1 MTIIWIGMTQY
12 EIDQDLKE
20 QKKITGYL
28 CSLADEEDHYNNPNT
43 CNNLFKRYIS
53 PPTLLSVYN
62 TVWLQENHQLAKSN
76 GYHYPLRLIM
86 LLKPWEWGGTD
97 KQEVVIIKRPTRPST
112 SSLKFPFITC
122 KHSSTKSELEGQRI
136 SKCTV
141 ISNEPVNI
149 FDKGRQ

>member
-1 MTIIWIGMTQY
+1 MTQY

-20 QKKITGYL
+20 QKKITDYL

-43 CNNLFKRYIS
+43 RNNLFKRYIS

-76 GYHYPLRLIM
+76 RYHYPLRLIM

-97 KQEVVIIKRPTRPST
+97 EQEVVIIKRPTRPST

-122 KHSSTKSELEGQRI
+122 KRSSTKSELEGQRI